1 MPTYVQCSYFIF
13 EVKKTPNAFTFTFY
27 TTCPVF
33 PPHLI
38 RHSCWNNRALSGLFC
53 FYCKVS
59 KQASPCQMMCM
70 HTQWKTM
77 PLVCR
82 KVFAGTVLLIYE
94 KRCTS
99 CCECKTS
106 ISCFFMFSKCIKR
119 LLEVTQVSHHTFSAW
134 VNATLLSHETVY
146 TIKL

>member
-13 EVKKTPNAFTFTFY
+13 EVKKNPNAFTFIFY
-27 TTCPVF
+27 TTCPVLF
-33 PPHLI
+33 LLQSVKASIPLSDDVYA
-38 RHSCWNNRALSGLFC
+38 HSMENNATGMSQ
-53 FYCKVS
+53 S
-59 KQASPCQMMCM
+59 
-70 HTQWKTM
+70 
-77 PLVCR
+77 VCGNC
-82 KVFAGTVLLIYE
+82 VPVLLIYE